1 MATAKINKLDIQ
13 NDSNT
18 MFCTWTWGKGHTKEY
33 KVIWYYTTGDGV
45 KFIGSET
52 TESHKQST
60 YSIPDNAKKI
70 SVKVKPVSKK
80 HKVKKGKKTKE
91 VSYWTASWSSE
102 VSYTLSQHEEPDTP
116 SAPTVKI
123 DKFTLT
129 ASCANL
135 SIDPN
140 NKPDGIEFRVV
151 KNNSG
156 TAFAKN
162 TASVMNRS
170 ASYSWTI
177 SAGAKYKVQC
187 RAYRQFKRSKQVI
200 HYQGIL
206 KAVTGIETKT
216 WYDYLY
222 SDWSEF
228 SSEIETIPATPSKI
242 TSVKARS
249 ATEIEVKWASVSNA
263 TSYEVQYTSKKNYFD
278 TNPDGVSTK
287 TIEGGTTAIISGL
300 EDGGEYFFRVRA
312 KNSQGESGWTGI
324 KSCKVGKKP
333 AAPTTWSSVTKA
345 MTTDTITLYWVNNS
359 QDGSKA
365 SKSEIY
371 IYKNGKLYA
380 TPVVVHQY
388 DGEEPDDEEEKTYSY
403 KLDKSILGDG
413 AIIKWKVRTM
423 GVINEWSDW
432 SVERTIE
439 VYAPPTLELTLT
451 NKDGTELETV
461 EQFPIYVKGVSGPV
475 NQAPIGYHISV
486 ISLADYE
493 YEDQTGETQ
502 YVATGQEV
510 YSKYFD
516 IGTDLLVELNPSG
529 IDLENGAEYLLL
541 GTVTMNSGLSAESQV
556 QFTVDW
562 TDESYYVD
570 AEIIYD
576 DETYSCIVRPYAY
589 TLPADYDTD
598 TSTEEPEETL
608 VDNVTLNLYRR
619 DSNGDFIEIATEIEN
634 TKNTYLTDPH
644 PALDYA
650 RYRVVAISK
659 STGTVSF
666 EDIPAYPID
675 ETSVIIQ
682 WDEKWENIVT
692 SEEEPDSIPEEN
704 DWSGSRV
711 VLRYNIDVSDKN
723 SIDVSLVEYVGR
735 KRPVSYYG
743 TQLGESSS
751 WKVDIPKDDEDTLY
765 ALRRLA
771 TYTGDVYVREPSGTG
786 YWASIAVSMN
796 INHCQMVIPVT
807 LDITRVEGGM

>member
-1 MATAKINKLDIQ
+1 MSAPKINKLDIQ
-13 NDSNT
+13 NDSKT
-18 MFCTWTWGKGHTKEY
+18 MFCTWTWKKKNTKEY

-52 TESHKQST
+52 TETHKQST

-70 SVKVKPVSKK
+70 SVKVKPISKK

-102 VSYTLSQHEEPDTP
+102 KGYVLSKHEEPDTP

-123 DKFTLT
+123 DKFKLT
-129 ASCANL
+129 ASCENL

-151 KNNSG
+151 KNNSA
-156 TAFAKN
+156 TAFAVDP
-162 TASVMNRS
+162 ARVANRS
-170 ASYSWTI
+170 ASYSWNI
-177 SAGAKYKVQC
+177 SVGAKYKVQC
-187 RAYRQFKRSKQVI
+187 RAYRVLAKSKTVRKAHGHIAYKSVVYYNQV
-200 HYQGIL
+200 
-206 KAVTGIETKT
+206 
-216 WYDYLY
+216 LY
-222 SDWSEF
+222 SNWSEF
-228 SSEIETIPATPSKI
+228 SSEVETIPSAPKSI
-242 TSVKARS
+242 TSCRARS
-249 ATEIEVKWASVSNA
+249 STEIEVKWSAVSNA
-263 TSYEVQYTSKKNYFD
+263 TSYEVQYTTKRDYFN

-287 TIEGGTTAIISGL
+287 TIESGTTAIISGL
-300 EDGGEYFFRVRA
+300 DEGGEYFFRVRA

-324 KSCKVGKKP
+324 KACKVGKKP
-333 AAPTTWSSVTKA
+333 AAPTTWSSTSKA
-345 MTTDTITLYWVNNS
+345 MTTDKITLYWVNNS

-365 SKSEIY
+365 TKSEIY
-371 IYKNGKLYA
+371 IYKDGA
-380 TPVVVHQY
+380 IHSTPVVVHSY
-388 DGEEPDDEEEKTYSY
+388 NGENEDEEEEKTHSY
-403 KLDKSILGDG
+403 VLDSTILGDG

-423 GVINEWSDW
+423 GVINEWSDF
-432 SVERTIE
+432 SVERTID
-439 VYAPPTLELTLT
+439 VYAPPTLELTLS
-451 NKDGTELETV
+451 NKEGSSLGTV
-461 EQFPIYVKGVSGPV
+461 EEFPIYVKGVAGPT
-475 NQAPIGYHISV
+475 NQAPIGYHISIV
-486 ISLADYE
+486 SLMDYE
-493 YEDQTGETQ
+493 YEDQVGQTQ
-502 YVATGQEV
+502 QVSIGQEV

-516 IGTDLLVELNPSG
+516 IGTDLIIELNASNL
-529 IDLENGAEYLLL
+529 DLENGVEYLIT
-541 GTVTMNSGLSAESQV
+541 GQVTMNSGLSAESSV

-562 TDESYYVD
+562 TEDFCNVD

-589 TLPADYDTD
+589 TLPADYDPD

-608 VDNVTLNLYRR
+608 VNNVTLNLYRR
-619 DSNGDFIEIATEIEN
+619 EANGEFVEIMTDIEN
-634 TKNTYLTDPH
+634 TKNTYVTDPH

-650 RYRVVAISK
+650 RYRVVAVSK
-659 STGTVSF
+659 STGSISF

-692 SEEEPDSIPEEN
+692 SEEEPDNIPEEN

-711 VLRYNIDVSDKN
+711 VLPYNIDVADKN

-751 WKVDIPKDDEDTLY
+751 WKVDIPKDDEETLY

-771 TYTGDVYVREPSGTG
+771 IYTGDVYVREPSGTG

-796 INHCQMVIPVT
+796 INHCQLTIPVT

>member
-1 MATAKINKLDIQ
+1 MSAPTINKLDIQ
-13 NDSNT
+13 NDSKT
-18 MFCTWTWGKGHTKEY
+18 MFCTWTWKKKNTKEY

-52 TESHKQST
+52 TETHKQST

-70 SVKVKPVSKK
+70 SVKVKPISKK

-102 VSYTLSQHEEPDTP
+102 KGYVLSQHEEPDTP

-123 DKFTLT
+123 DKFKLT
-129 ASCANL
+129 ASCENL

-151 KNNSG
+151 KNNSA
-156 TAFAKN
+156 TAFAVDP
-162 TASVMNRS
+162 ARVANRS
-170 ASYSWTI
+170 ASYSWNI
-177 SAGAKYKVQC
+177 SVGAKYKVQC
-187 RAYRQFKRSKQVI
+187 RAYRVLAKSKTVRKAPGHIAYKSVVYYNQV
-200 HYQGIL
+200 
-206 KAVTGIETKT
+206 
-216 WYDYLY
+216 LY
-222 SDWSEF
+222 SNWSEF
-228 SSEIETIPATPSKI
+228 SSEVETIPSAPKSI
-242 TSVKARS
+242 TSCRARS
-249 ATEIEVKWASVSNA
+249 STEIEVKWSAVSNA
-263 TSYEVQYTSKKNYFD
+263 TSYEVQYTTKRDYFN

-287 TIEGGTTAIISGL
+287 TIESGTTAIISGL
-300 EDGGEYFFRVRA
+300 DEGGEYFFRVRA

-324 KSCKVGKKP
+324 KACKVGKKP
-333 AAPTTWSSVTKA
+333 AAPTTWSSTSKA
-345 MTTDTITLYWVNNS
+345 MTTDKITLYWVNNS

-365 SKSEIY
+365 TKSEIY
-371 IYKNGKLYA
+371 IYKDGA
-380 TPVVVHQY
+380 IHSTPVVVHSY
-388 DGEEPDDEEEKTYSY
+388 NGENEDEEEEKTHSY
-403 KLDKSILGDG
+403 VLDSTILGDG

-423 GVINEWSDW
+423 GVINEWSDF
-432 SVERTIE
+432 SVERTIDI
-439 VYAPPTLELTLT
+439 YAPPTLELTLS
-451 NKDGTELETV
+451 NKEGSSLGTV
-461 EQFPIYVKGVSGPV
+461 EEFPIYVKGVAGPT
-475 NQAPIGYHISV
+475 NQAPIGYHISIV
-486 ISLADYE
+486 SLMDYE
-493 YEDQTGETQ
+493 YEDQVGQTQ
-502 YVATGQEV
+502 QVSIGQEV

-516 IGTDLLVELNPSG
+516 IGTDLIIELNASNL
-529 IDLENGAEYLLL
+529 DLENGVEYLIT
-541 GTVTMNSGLSAESQV
+541 GQVTMNSGLSAESSV

-562 TDESYYVD
+562 TEDFCNVD

-589 TLPADYDTD
+589 TLPADYDPD

-608 VDNVTLNLYRR
+608 VNNVTLNLYRR
-619 DSNGDFIEIATEIEN
+619 EANGEFVEIMTDIEN
-634 TKNTYLTDPH
+634 TKNTYVTDPH

-650 RYRVVAISK
+650 RYRVVAVSK
-659 STGTVSF
+659 STGSISF

-692 SEEEPDSIPEEN
+692 SEEEPDNIPEEN

-711 VLRYNIDVSDKN
+711 VLPYNIDVADKN

-751 WKVDIPKDDEDTLY
+751 WKVDIPKDDEETLY

-771 TYTGDVYVREPSGTG
+771 IYTGDVYVREPSGTG

-796 INHCQMVIPVT
+796 INHCQLTIPVT

>member
-13 NDSNT
+13 NDSST
-18 MFCTWTWGKGHTKEY
+18 MFCTWTWRKTNTKEY

-60 YSIPDNAKKI
+60 YSIPDNAKTI

-102 VSYTLSQHEEPDTP
+102 KSYTLRLHEEPDTP

-123 DKFTLT
+123 DKFKLT
-129 ASCANL
+129 ASCENL
-135 SIDPN
+135 SIDSN

-156 TAFAKN
+156 TAFATNRALVK
-162 TASVMNRS
+162 NRS
-170 ASYSWTI
+170 ASYSWNI

-187 RAYRQFKRSKQVI
+187 RAYRVLAKSKTVTKNQV
-200 HYQGIL
+200 
-206 KAVTGIETKT
+206 
-216 WYDYLY
+216 LY

-228 SSEIETIPATPSKI
+228 SSEVETIPATPAKI
-242 TSVKARS
+242 TSCRARS
-249 ATEIEVKWASVSNA
+249 STEIEVKWKSVSNA
-263 TSYEVQYTSKKNYFD
+263 TSYEVQYTKKHEYFN

-287 TIEGGTTAIISGL
+287 TIESGTTAIISGL
-300 EDGGEYFFRVRA
+300 EEGGEYFFRVRA
-312 KNSQGESGWTGI
+312 KNSQGESGWTGVV
-324 KSCKVGKKP
+324 SCKVGKKP
-333 AAPTTWSSVTKA
+333 AAPTTWSSASKA
-345 MTTDTITLYWVNNS
+345 MTTDTIKLYWVNNS

-365 SKSEIY
+365 SKSELY
-371 IYKNGKLYA
+371 ITANGTRINPTTLTHTYK
-380 TPVVVHQY
+380 
-388 DGEEPDDEEEKTYSY
+388 DDEDDEETHSTV
-403 KLDKSILGDG
+403 LDSSSIADG
-413 AIIKWKVRTM
+413 ATIKWKVRTM
-423 GVINEWSDW
+423 GVVNEWSDW

-451 NKDGTELETV
+451 NKDGTELDTV

-486 ISLADYE
+486 ISLVDYE

-502 YVATGQEV
+502 YVAAGQEI

-576 DETYSCIVRPYAY
+576 DETYSCIIRPYAY
-589 TLPADYDTD
+589 TLPADYDPD

-650 RYRVVAISK
+650 RYRVVTISK
-659 STGTVSF
+659 STGAVSF

-692 SEEEPDSIPEEN
+692 SEEEPDNIPEEN
-704 DWSGSRV
+704 EWSGSRV

-796 INHCQMVIPVT
+796 INHCQTVIPVT